1 MKNFGLFLRRT
12 WTPFKL
18 GLLAMFLS
26 LICFQ
31 LHAKDNVRKECFY
44 LQSFLSSPNFQIDCH
59 THYHHYNSSA
69 SKKFYNKSKALKND
83 IKLATFNLLYPGNSA
98 NRYKDYGIV
107 AKIINK
113 WDLVGAQELVPS
125 VGKAQHHNK
134 VLMTS
139 KASSPKLIKNHYK
152 LPGFLKV
159 LNELRKLDPS
169 WSLLLSSKGEAAK
182 EEYVKELGGFFYR
195 SSVVHPVIND
205 FCEDNYDHGKQPAY
219 GCLSDFTKETVGK
232 NLNSIF
238 SRKPFIG
245 SFKSGN
251 FDFTLLNTHV
261 IYTSPT
267 NPDVRAEIVRKAFDV
282 DSHKDLGKGANGET
296 YARFA
301 EIKSTLKFMTYL
313 LDYYEEE
320 DVILLGDFN
329 VEKKNAFW
337 SKIIDYFEGAK
348 ILNDD
353 PTSLTDQL
361 YKFKRGEKYLTNGL
375 SRNYDNFIINPDNS
389 SECSNKAS
397 AFNFMGDNSIGK
409 EIRKNYLVR
418 SNKKRGS
425 TYPINT
431 KNQKKIK
438 KLVSEY
444 KKNLETKLTIKRN
457 KVVKDSRN
465 IERYVKG
472 FERRVFQ
479 SQKKDNSFYHFYK
492 EVISDHLPVSI
503 SCDTSRADDD

>member
-1 MKNFGLFLRRT
+1 MKNFGLFIRRT
-12 WTPFKL
+12 WTPSKL

-44 LQSFLSSPNFQIDCH
+44 LQSFLSSNSFQIDCH
-59 THYHHYNSSA
+59 LQYHHYNSA
-69 SKKFYNKSKALKND
+69 APKKFYNKSKALKND
-83 IKLATFNLLYPGNSA
+83 IKIASFNLLYPGNSA
-98 NRYKDYGIV
+98 NRYKDYKIV
-107 AKIINK
+107 AKIMNQ
-113 WDLVGAQELVPS
+113 WDLVAAQELVPS
-125 VGKAQHHNK
+125 VGQAQHHNK

-139 KASSPKLIKNHYK
+139 KASSPKLIKEHYK

-169 WSLLLSSKGEAAK
+169 WSLLVSSKGEAAK
-182 EEYVKELGGFFYR
+182 EQYVKELGGFFYR
-195 SSVVHPVIND
+195 ATVVNPKSND
-205 FCEDNYDHGKQPAY
+205 FCEDNHDNDDEPAY
-219 GCLSDFTKETVGK
+219 ACLSDFTKETVGK

-245 SFKSGN
+245 SFISGN

-267 NPDVRAEIVRKAFDV
+267 DPDVRADIVEKAFGIRNF
-282 DSHKDLGKGANGET
+282 KKLGKGANGET

-337 SKIIDYFEGAK
+337 SKIIDTFEGAK
-348 ILNDD
+348 ILSDN

-361 YKFKRGEKYLTNGL
+361 YKHKRGEKYLTNGL
-375 SRNYDNFIINPDNS
+375 SRNYDNFVLNPDNS
-389 SECSNKAS
+389 SECSSKAK
-397 AFNFMGDNSIGK
+397 AFNFMDDNSIGR
-409 EIRKNYLVR
+409 EIREKYLVR
-418 SNKKRGS
+418 SHRKSGS
-425 TYPINT
+425 YYPINA
-431 KNQKKIK
+431 KNQKRIK
-438 KLVSEY
+438 KLVNQY
-444 KKNLETKLTIKRN
+444 KKHLESKLTIKRN
-457 KVVKDSRN
+457 KVVKDSKN
-465 IERYVKG
+465 IARYVKG
-472 FERRVFQ
+472 FERRVFH

-503 SCDTSRADDD
+503 SCQTSGSDDD

>member
-1 MKNFGLFLRRT
+1 MKNFGLFIKRT
-12 WTPFKL
+12 WTPSKL
-18 GLLAMFLS
+18 GLLAIFLS
-26 LICFQ
+26 LICFK

-44 LQSFLSSPNFQIDCH
+44 LKSFLASPSFKIDCH
-59 THYHHYNSSA
+59 PHYHHYNASA
-69 SKKFYNKSKALKND
+69 PKKFYDKTKALKSS
-83 IKLATFNLLYPGNSA
+83 IKIASFNLLYPGNSA
-98 NRYKDYGIV
+98 NRYKDYKIV
-107 AKIINK
+107 AKIIDQ

-125 VGKAQHHNK
+125 VGEAQHHNK

-139 KASSPKLIKNHYK
+139 KASSPKLIKEHYK

-195 SSVVHPVIND
+195 AKVVHPNIND
-205 FCEDNYDHGKQPAY
+205 FCEDNYDHDEEPAY
-219 GCLSDFTKETVGK
+219 ACLSDFTKETVGK

-245 SFKSGN
+245 SFLSGN

-267 NPDVRAEIVRKAFDV
+267 DPDVREEIVRKAFDV
-282 DSHKDLGKGANGET
+282 NDHKELGKGATGET

-301 EIKSTLKFMTYL
+301 EIKSTLKFMSYL

-337 SKIIDYFEGAK
+337 SKIIGFLEGAK
-348 ILNDD
+348 ILNSD

-375 SRNYDNFIINPDNS
+375 SRNYDNFILNPQNS
-389 SECSNKAS
+389 SECSKKAT
-397 AFNFMGDNSIGK
+397 AFNFMGDNNIGK
-409 EIRKNYLVR
+409 EIRRKYLVR
-418 SNKKRGS
+418 SNKKSGRY
-425 TYPINT
+425 YPISAS
-431 KNQKKIK
+431 NQKRVK
-438 KLVSEY
+438 KLVSGY
-444 KKNLETKLTIKRN
+444 KKLLEKKLTIKRN
-457 KVVKDSRN
+457 KVVKDSKN
-465 IERYVKG
+465 VERYVKG
-472 FERRVFQ
+472 FDRRVFQ
-479 SQKKDNSFYHFYK
+479 SQKKEHSFYHFYK

-503 SCDTSRADDD
+503 SCKTSGLDDD